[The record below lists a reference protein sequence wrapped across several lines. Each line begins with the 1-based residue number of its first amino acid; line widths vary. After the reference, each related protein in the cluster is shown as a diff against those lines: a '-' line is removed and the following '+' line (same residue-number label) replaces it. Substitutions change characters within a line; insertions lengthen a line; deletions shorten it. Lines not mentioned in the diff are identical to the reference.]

1 MIEVRTITKPVAGT
15 VKVHLD
21 RVEQASGWSVD
32 TTTGL
37 VTFGTPPALGL
48 EITVD
53 VEFDVPMRFDTDQMA
68 VTIETYR
75 LHAWQQIPD
84 RRAQDLSRHLPL
96 FSFRAIPYFR
106 NSSSRRPVSARP
118 IMRKSARAPITALR
132 PTRGLPS
139 LKP

>member
-21 RVEQASGWSVD
+21 RVEQASGCSVD

-53 VEFDVPMRFDTDQMA
+53 FEFDVPMRFDTDHMA

-75 LHAWQQIPD
+75 LHAWQQIPT
-84 RRAQDLSRHLPL
+84 
-96 FSFRAIPYFR
+96 
-106 NSSSRRPVSARP
+106 VE
-118 IMRKSARAPITALR
+118 LR
-132 PTRGLPS
+132 T
-139 LKP
+139 